1 MSSLT
6 DESGWFTR
14 KILHLLFA
22 LVIIYYLLPST
33 IFQVPTYIIV
43 VVLFII
49 LPFSIE
55 TYRLRRGIIFTG
67 LHEHEKDH
75 IASYAW
81 FTLGA
86 TVLLLFFPQQI
97 AAPCIVATALG
108 DPVIGMTKRYRRR
121 IMVSVTFLIC
131 LMVFILFRY
140 YIIVALF
147 AAGVTIIAES
157 FEFRIRIRLRP
168 NLFWSRS
175 RRELSNLKSF
185 FDFIFR
191 TDDDFM
197 MQIIPAVTLAILF
210 FVFPDLMPE
219 RILHPLVELLPF
231 R

>member
-1 MSSLT
+1 MSSIAP
-6 DESGWFTR
+6 EKGWFTR

-22 LVIIYYLLPST
+22 LVIVYYLLPST
-33 IFQVPTYIIV
+33 IFQVPTYFIV
-43 VVLFII
+43 VILFII
-49 LPFSIE
+49 LPFTIE
-55 TYRLRRGIIFTG
+55 TYRLRKGIIFSG

-75 IASYAW
+75 VASYAW

-108 DPVIGMTKRYRRR
+108 DPVIGMTKKYRRR
-121 IMVSVTFLIC
+121 IMVSITYLIC

-140 YIIVALF
+140 YIVVALF
-147 AAGVTIIAES
+147 AAGVCIIAES
-157 FEFRIRIRLRP
+157 FEFRIRVRLRP

-175 RRELSNLKSF
+175 RKKLSSFKSF

-210 FVFPDLMPE
+210 LVFPQLMPDK
-219 RILHPLVELLPF
+219 ILFPLNELLPF
-231 R
+231 A